1 MRISEIHLLAKAM
14 MAELFVK
21 LGPNT
26 GIKGLGVQIE
36 WRFKL
41 DQDGRCCRRK
51 LKIELAAFQ
60 DTFGGTDEEDG
71 VTPAFSK
78 NLGSP
83 VQTRILLTVD
93 GNAGHQLQQV
103 EIIPAID
110 WHLLNLRGYDS
121 GA

>member
-1 MRISEIHLLAKAM
+1 MRISEIHLLAKTM

-41 DQDGRCCRRK
+41 NKDGRCRRRK

-60 DTFGGTDEEDG
+60 DTFGGTEEEDFILQNWSAKLRAG
-71 VTPAFSK
+71 IPTQQKRSPAIQ
-78 NLGSP
+78 NLG
-83 VQTRILLTVD
+83 RI
-93 GNAGHQLQQV
+93 
-103 EIIPAID
+103 
-110 WHLLNLRGYDS
+110 R
-121 GA
+121 